1 MEENMNYQPQP
12 EQPYAAPVMPEQ
24 QPPKKKSL
32 VGAIAMLAVGVI
44 AICAS
49 AVIILGGY
57 GIDFRDFGSGEE
69 SNPER
74 DAFIN
79 ELGGVSETFE
89 GVVSTESYYSSYEA
103 ASAFVSNEL
112 SGYGYAEIQNV
123 NVIGELSDSE
133 IESLKFPDYVLHGY
147 DAIEKVE
154 VTYQNGGYSYWSR
167 ETASGSDSESKTV
180 VVYVIKYGVDWK
192 YFAPLPETGDTINKS
207 YYDSVFNTERYQNC
221 TLEQEQTVE
230 MHIEVDGETV
240 DMTVQMQQLIMYE
253 DGKLYMEQKSI
264 TTSDGVTTEQTIYLY
279 IEEDQY
285 GSYICYAKMDD
296 GEWNSAYLQQIGYS
310 DLEELTPFY
319 DQYLD
324 YTYFT
329 KTNYGFA
336 LADDNAR
343 KYFSDALS
351 QAFGA
356 AGVGGYVNDDDMELD
371 MYAEYYV
378 CDGVLS
384 GMRVNASVDLTLN
397 VYGQTATLEESI
409 VSTVKCTDY
418 GTTVIERPIFD

>member
-1 MEENMNYQPQP
+1 
-12 EQPYAAPVMPEQ
+12 
-24 QPPKKKSL
+24 
-32 VGAIAMLAVGVI
+32 
-44 AICAS
+44 
-49 AVIILGGY
+49 
-57 GIDFRDFGSGEE
+57 
-69 SNPER
+69 
-74 DAFIN
+74 
-79 ELGGVSETFE
+79 
-89 GVVSTESYYSSYEA
+89 
-103 ASAFVSNEL
+103 
-112 SGYGYAEIQNV
+112 
-123 NVIGELSDSE
+123 
-133 IESLKFPDYVLHGY
+133 
-147 DAIEKVE
+147 
-154 VTYQNGGYSYWSR
+154 
-167 ETASGSDSESKTV
+167 
-180 VVYVIKYGVDWK
+180 
-192 YFAPLPETGDTINKS
+192 
-207 YYDSVFNTERYQNC
+207 
-221 TLEQEQTVE
+221 
-230 MHIEVDGETV
+230 
-240 DMTVQMQQLIMYE
+240 
-253 DGKLYMEQKSI
+253 
-264 TTSDGVTTEQTIYLY
+264 
-279 IEEDQY
+279 
-285 GSYICYAKMDD
+285 MDD

-384 GMRVNASVDLTLN
+384 GMRVNASVDLTLS

-418 GTTVIERPIFD
+418 GTTVIERPNVD